1 MKNEHMIIDLL
12 VSGDQQIIGMVDRAY
27 EAQSEAGSIRVV
39 QKEDLILLKR
49 ARSSKQDIVDIEKL
63 QDESN

>member
-1 MKNEHMIIDLL
+1 MIIDLL

-27 EAQSEAGSIRVV
+27 EAQSEAGSIRFV